1 MKKYLLLLLP
11 LLAVF
16 FLSCDDEVSHK
27 EISMCHVE
35 PQNGVV
41 NADGG
46 EITIMVASTHSFQ
59 LSSSI
64 TDVSFFKDGIVK
76 YNKEGVAVIETQN
89 QVHVAPNNTGKE
101 RRFYIQARQLM
112 NADMVSTLLFV
123 QPAKAESEE

>member
-16 FLSCDDEVSHK
+16 FVSCDDEVSHK
-27 EISMCHVE
+27 EISMYHVE

-41 NADGG
+41 NSDGG

-59 LSSSI
+59 LSSDIS
-64 TDVSFFKDGIVK
+64 DVSFFEEGIVK
-76 YNKEGVAVIETQN
+76 YKKDGVAVIETQHL
-89 QVHVAPNNTGKE
+89 VYVAPNNTGKE

-123 QPAKAESEE
+123 QPAKIEPKE